1 MPSHTMAKASE
12 PIPFDT
18 GSTSESVIAVATAG
32 STALPPSVSIAR
44 PDCAASGCDVQTT
57 FWARTGFLGQ
67 AYGNCQENG
76 RINRCPLRRS

>member
-1 MPSHTMAKASE
+1 
-12 PIPFDT
+12 
-18 GSTSESVIAVATAG
+18 
-32 STALPPSVSIAR
+32 
-44 PDCAASGCDVQTT
+44 VQTT